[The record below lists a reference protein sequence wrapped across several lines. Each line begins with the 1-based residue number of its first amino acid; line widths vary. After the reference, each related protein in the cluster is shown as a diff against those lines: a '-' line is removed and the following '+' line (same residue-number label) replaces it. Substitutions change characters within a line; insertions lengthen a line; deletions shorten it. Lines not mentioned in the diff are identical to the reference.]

1 MYYHYTRCSK
11 HEISTINM
19 LYSLKKTTSPQQPLS
34 SFPTVAIVERFD
46 CINKFFHE
54 HQQRN
59 KETNLTTKVKL
70 KSML

>member
-1 MYYHYTRCSK
+1 
-11 HEISTINM
+11 M

-59 KETNLTTKVKL
+59 KGTNLTTKIKL